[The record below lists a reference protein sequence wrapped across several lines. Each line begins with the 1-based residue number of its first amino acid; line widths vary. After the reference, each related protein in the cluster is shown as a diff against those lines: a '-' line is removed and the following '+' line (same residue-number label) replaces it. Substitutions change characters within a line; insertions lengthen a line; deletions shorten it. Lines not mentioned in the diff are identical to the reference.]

1 MFHLNPTVTV
11 IFLME
16 VAEQMVKREETLGL
30 IARHKQYC
38 LGTKEILTSIL
49 FIEGRMAP

>member
-11 IFLME
+11 IFQIE
-16 VAEQMVKREETLGL
+16 VTEQMVKQEETLGL

-38 LGTKEILTSIL
+38 LGTKEILTSRL